1 MLMKVRKKRW
11 WNKNKKHRSINE
23 EINYKVIIELSKTGR
38 LKKSMKNTD
47 WSNLKFLKVIVR
59 SFTEDILLTKGWAL
73 GDQYN
78 NYCFDFS
85 KKKKRKK
92 NHKY

>member
-38 LKKSMKNTD
+38 LKKVWKTP
-47 WSNLKFLKVIVR
+47 
-59 SFTEDILLTKGWAL
+59 TEAI
-73 GDQYN
+73 
-78 NYCFDFS
+78 
-85 KKKKRKK
+85 
-92 NHKY
+92 

>member
-78 NYCFDFS
+78 NYLLFRFFEE
-85 KKKKRKK
+85 KKEKKS
-92 NHKY
+92 